1 MTERKLHLSL
11 QIKQDVP
18 TYRAIS
24 AVMTDALR
32 VTLENMAENHEDLE
46 WLDQLE
52 KTLIYNAKSF
62 ITEGIPIN
70 EEAES
75 FGVAIQVLQ
84 GTIGATRASLT
95 DKN

>member
-1 MTERKLHLSL
+1 MSEKKLFLHLK
-11 QIKQDVP
+11 IKQDVP

-32 VTLENMAENHEDLE
+32 VTLENMAKNHKDLE
-46 WLDQLE
+46 WLDELE

-62 ITEGIPIN
+62 ITEGVAID

-84 GTIGATRASLT
+84 GVIGATRASLT
-95 DKN
+95 DKQ